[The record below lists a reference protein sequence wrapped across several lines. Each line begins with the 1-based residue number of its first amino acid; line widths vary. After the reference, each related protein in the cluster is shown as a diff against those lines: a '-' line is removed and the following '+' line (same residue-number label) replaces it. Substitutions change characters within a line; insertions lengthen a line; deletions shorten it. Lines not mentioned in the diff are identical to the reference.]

1 MVTFQLLRLFQTII
15 LSIILNLTK
24 KCYTKF
30 HYNFNN
36 YLMIVY
42 ILANQKIKS

>member
-36 YLMIVY
+36 YLTIVY
-42 ILANQKIKS
+42 SLANQKIKS